1 MVNDPPVD
9 PIRVANPIPPHPEEV
24 RARAVY
30 WHESRTAVLTV
41 WCDGPMEHSAIPP
54 QSHRLAAEL
63 ESLAVELATGA
74 AAIIRDRGRSNLAVS
89 SKSTATDLVTQ
100 VDRDIE
106 AWLIEHLTFARPH
119 DAILGEE
126 GGARDAPGRSAEVRW
141 LIDPIDG
148 TVNYILGIPQFAVS
162 LAAEVD
168 GTVVAGAVVNPTS
181 GELFRAHLGGGAWL
195 ADRRLETRRDVP
207 VARAVIGTGFGYD
220 AGLRER
226 QGAVVAALLPRV
238 SDIRRIGS
246 ASLDLCSVA
255 AGRLD
260 GYFEAGLSPW
270 DYAAGALIAAEAG
283 CLVTGLHAR
292 PGSTRF
298 LAVAGIALATEFF
311 ALLESLGADEVTR

>member
-1 MVNDPPVD
+1 M
-9 PIRVANPIPPHPEEV
+9 
-24 RARAVY
+24 
-30 WHESRTAVLTV
+30 
-41 WCDGPMEHSAIPP
+41 
-54 QSHRLAAEL
+54 AAEL
-63 ESLAVELATGA
+63 ESLAVDLVTGA
-74 AAIIRDRGRSNLAVS
+74 ATLIRERGSTDLAVS

-106 AWLIEHLTFARPH
+106 AWLVEHLRAARAH

-126 GGARDAPGRSAEVRW
+126 GGPSGSGSVRW

-162 LAAEVD
+162 LAAELD

-181 GELFRAHLGGGAWL
+181 GDLFRAHLGGGAWL
-195 ADRRLETRRDVP
+195 AERRLHARRDVP
-207 VARAVIGTGFGYD
+207 LERAVIGTGFGYD
-220 AGLRER
+220 AALRAR
-226 QGAVVAALLPRV
+226 QGAIVAALLPQV

-246 ASLDLCSVA
+246 ASLDLCSTA

-283 CLVTGLHAR
+283 CLVTGLHGRAAS
-292 PGSTRF
+292 PRF
-298 LAVAGIALATEFF
+298 LAAAGTSLAADFF
-311 ALLESLGADEVTR
+311 ALLESLGADAVTA